1 MVDLVPGL
9 VDPEALRVEGL
20 EVREV
25 YPVAELAGEDVDMA
39 AAERAAGAVLPE
51 ALEERLA
58 GVLVIPAEE
67 LLTGAVQDDLRE
79 EIGMRGEGLDEGH
92 GVHPFPCAARS
103 ERDLV
108 DAVALLVG
116 LPGLPHGEMYGESD
130 PDAAGLLRILIA
142 SRGDAGG
149 VSDADFV
156 MALLKGADELS

>member
-39 AAERAAGAVLPE
+39 AAERAAVLPE

-67 LLTGAVQDDLRE
+67 LLPGAVQDDLRE
-79 EIGMRGEGLDEGH
+79 KIGMRGEGLDEGH
-92 GVHPFPCAARS
+92 GVHPFPGAARR

-116 LPGLPHGEMYGESD
+116 LPGLPHGEMYGESN
-130 PDAAGLLRILIA
+130 PDAAGLLRVLIA
-142 SRGDAGG
+142 CRGDAGG